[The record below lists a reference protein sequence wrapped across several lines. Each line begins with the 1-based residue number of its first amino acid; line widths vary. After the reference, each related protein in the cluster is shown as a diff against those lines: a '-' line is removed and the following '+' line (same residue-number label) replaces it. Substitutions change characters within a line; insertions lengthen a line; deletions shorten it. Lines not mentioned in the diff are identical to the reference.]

1 MCGHALGLNDPCQVS
16 KQLDRRV
23 IRSKPLCIPL
33 KLLWLRMQDAL
44 ERAYT
49 RDVEGSRAEA
59 IKLYRLG
66 LSVIYEGLSITVPA
80 TGLGAA
86 FHNVAAWRRDMNKW
100 QQLALERYAGC
111 FCVLS

>member
-1 MCGHALGLNDPCQVS
+1 VS
-16 KQLDRRV
+16 KQLDQRV
-23 IRSKPLCIPL
+23 NDFEPLCIPL
-33 KLLWLRMQDAL
+33 KLLGLRMQDAL

-66 LSVIYEGLSITVPA
+66 LSIIYEGLSITLPA

-86 FHNVAAWRRDMNKW
+86 FHHVAAWRRDMNKW
-100 QQLALERYAGC
+100 QQLALERYAAC
-111 FCVLS
+111 FRVLS